1 MIVGTDNLRPPH
13 FLRCCW
19 DPSWFSG
26 GPKTAAR
33 TLLLPGCLAGLL
45 QWAPTGLQGSAVIL
59 PTSAL
64 VLWEPGLSG
73 PSCMVPGARSA
84 HMDQVPS
91 LRGLGWAWSPAA
103 HHVRPSLS
111 SCGPG
116 QEAEVLRWY
125 ILLLMKSDPEDTV
138 KDRVSKPLVSV

>member
-13 FLRCCW
+13 FLRCYW

-26 GPKTAAR
+26 GPKTAEQS
-33 TLLLPGCLAGLL
+33 LLLPGCLAGLL
-45 QWAPTGLQGSAVIL
+45 QCAPTSLQGSPGI
-59 PTSAL
+59 PPSSAL
-64 VLWEPGLSG
+64 VLWEPGRSG

-84 HMDQVPS
+84 HKDQVPS
-91 LRGLGWAWSPAA
+91 LRSLGWAWSPAA

-125 ILLLMKSDPEDTV
+125 MLLLTKSDPEDPV
-138 KDRVSKPLVSV
+138 KNHVSTPLVSV